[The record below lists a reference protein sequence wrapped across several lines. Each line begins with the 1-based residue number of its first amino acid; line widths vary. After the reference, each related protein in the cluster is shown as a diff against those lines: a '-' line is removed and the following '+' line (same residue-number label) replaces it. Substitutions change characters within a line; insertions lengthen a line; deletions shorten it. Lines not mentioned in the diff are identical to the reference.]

1 MKRLIVLIIVSLIIC
16 LFLLVVVGLV
26 MVGQDAL
33 EIEVENKSSILVD
46 CVIKVCDKE
55 VASLVLPPSTV
66 KHVLLKNYKEGGVS
80 VDVNGNTFSD
90 LNYLSAPYVDRPFR
104 IVVTG
109 PPLTV
114 SIINAGDVDAV
125 ITRKPRNSEG
135 DPIGDNKTKR
145 TAN

>member
-1 MKRLIVLIIVSLIIC
+1 M
-16 LFLLVVVGLV
+16 
-26 MVGQDAL
+26 
-33 EIEVENKSSILVD
+33 
-46 CVIKVCDKE
+46 
-55 VASLVLPPSTV
+55 ASLVLPPSTV

-90 LNYLSAPYVDRPFR
+90 LKYLSAPYVDRPFR

-125 ITRKPRNSEG
+125 ITRRMPGNSEG
-135 DPIGDNKTKR
+135 DYIGDNKTKR
-145 TAN
+145 SAK

>member
-1 MKRLIVLIIVSLIIC
+1 MKRLIVFIIVSLIIC
-16 LFLLVVVGLV
+16 LFLLV

-114 SIINAGDVDAV
+114 SIINAGDVDAI

-135 DPIGDNKTKR
+135 DSPIGDNETKR
-145 TAN
+145 RAK

>member
-1 MKRLIVLIIVSLIIC
+1 MKRLIVFIIVSLIIC
-16 LFLLVVVGLV
+16 LFLLV

-90 LNYLSAPYVDRPFR
+90 LKYLSAPYVDRPFR

-125 ITRKPRNSEG
+125 ITRRKPRNSEG
-135 DPIGDNKTKR
+135 DCPHWR
-145 TAN
+145 

>member
-1 MKRLIVLIIVSLIIC
+1 MKRLIIFIIVSLIIC
-16 LFLLVVVGLV
+16 LFLLV

-46 CVIKVCDKE
+46 CVIKVCDNK
-55 VASLVLPPSTV
+55 VASLVLPPSTS
-66 KHVLLKNYKEGGVS
+66 KHVLLKNYMEGGVS

-90 LNYLSAPYVDRPFR
+90 LKYLSAPHVDRPFR

-114 SIINAGDVDAV
+114 SIIMAGDVDAV
-125 ITRKPRNSEG
+125 ITRRMPRNSEG
-135 DPIGDNKTKR
+135 DCIPKTISDGK
-145 TAN
+145 

>member
-1 MKRLIVLIIVSLIIC
+1 MKRLIVFIIVSLIIC
-16 LFLLVVVGLV
+16 LFLLV

-66 KHVLLKNYKEGGVS
+66 KHVLLKNYMEGGVS

-90 LNYLSAPYVDRPFR
+90 LKYLSAPYVDQPFR

-114 SIINAGDVDAV
+114 SIILAGDVDAV
-125 ITRKPRNSEG
+125 ITRRMPMNSEG
-135 DPIGDNKTKR
+135 DSYEN
-145 TAN
+145 NCQ

>member
-1 MKRLIVLIIVSLIIC
+1 MKRLIVFIIVSLIIC
-16 LFLLVVVGLV
+16 LFLLVVVC
-26 MVGQDAL
+26 QDAL

-55 VASLVLPPSTV
+55 VASLVLPPSTG
-66 KHVLLKNYKEGGVS
+66 KHVLLKNYMEGGVS

-90 LNYLSAPYVDRPFR
+90 LKYLSAPNVDRPFR

-125 ITRKPRNSEG
+125 ITRRIKQPG
-135 DPIGDNKTKR
+135 GTVPIGEK
-145 TAN
+145 

>member
-1 MKRLIVLIIVSLIIC
+1 MKRLIIFIIVSLIIC

-26 MVGQDAL
+26 MVCQDAL

-46 CVIKVCDKE
+46 CVIKVCDNK
-55 VASLVLPPSTV
+55 VASLVLPPSTG

-90 LNYLSAPYVDRPFR
+90 LNYLSAPHVDRPFR

-114 SIINAGDVDAV
+114 SIIMTDSSRDKCA
-125 ITRKPRNSEG
+125 
-135 DPIGDNKTKR
+135 
-145 TAN
+145 

>member
-1 MKRLIVLIIVSLIIC
+1 MKRLMVFIIVSLIIC
-16 LFLLVVVGLV
+16 LFLLVVVC
-26 MVGQDAL
+26 QDAL

-55 VASLVLPPSTV
+55 VASVVLPPSTV
-66 KHVLLKNYKEGGVS
+66 KHVLLKNYMEGGVS

-90 LNYLSAPYVDRPFR
+90 LNYLSAPRVDRPFR

-114 SIINAGDVDAV
+114 SIIDAGDVDAV
-125 ITRKPRNSEG
+125 ITRRKPRNSEG
-135 DPIGDNKTKR
+135 GLPNVP
-145 TAN
+145 N

>member
-1 MKRLIVLIIVSLIIC
+1 MKRLIVFIIVSLIIC
-16 LFLLVVVGLV
+16 LFLLV

-90 LNYLSAPYVDRPFR
+90 LKYLSAPYVDRPFR

-125 ITRKPRNSEG
+125 ITRRKPRNSEG
-135 DPIGDNKTKR
+135 DCPHS
-145 TAN
+145 

>member
-1 MKRLIVLIIVSLIIC
+1 MKRLIIFIIVSLIIC

-26 MVGQDAL
+26 MVCQDAL

-90 LNYLSAPYVDRPFR
+90 LNYLSEPYVDRPFR

-114 SIINAGDVDAV
+114 SIIRAGDVDAV
-125 ITRKPRNSEG
+125 ITRRMPGNSEG
-135 DPIGDNKTKR
+135 DSKDDK
-145 TAN
+145 

>member
-1 MKRLIVLIIVSLIIC
+1 MKRLMVFIIVSLIIC
-16 LFLLVVVGLV
+16 LFLLVVVC
-26 MVGQDAL
+26 QDAL

-66 KHVLLKNYKEGGVS
+66 KHVLLKNYMEGGVS

-90 LNYLSAPYVDRPFR
+90 LKYLSAPRVDRPFR

-125 ITRKPRNSEG
+125 ITRRKPRNSEG
-135 DPIGDNKTKR
+135 GLPNVP
-145 TAN
+145 N

>member
-1 MKRLIVLIIVSLIIC
+1 MKRLIVFIIVSLIIC
-16 LFLLVVVGLV
+16 LFLLVVVG
-26 MVGQDAL
+26 QDAL
-33 EIEVENKSSILVD
+33 EIRVENESSILVD

-66 KHVLLKNYKEGGVS
+66 KHVLLKNYKEGGVT

-90 LNYLSAPYVDRPFR
+90 LNYLSAPYVDQPFR

-114 SIINAGDVDAV
+114 SIILAGDVDAV
-125 ITRKPRNSEG
+125 ITRRMPRNSEG
-135 DPIGDNKTKR
+135 DCAPKTISDGK
-145 TAN
+145 

>member
-1 MKRLIVLIIVSLIIC
+1 MKRLIVFIIVSLIIC
-16 LFLLVVVGLV
+16 LFLLV

-46 CVIKVCDKE
+46 CVIKVCDNK

-90 LNYLSAPYVDRPFR
+90 LNYLSAPYVDQPFR

-114 SIINAGDVDAV
+114 SIILAGDVDAV
-125 ITRKPRNSEG
+125 ITRRMPRNSEG
-135 DPIGDNKTKR
+135 DCTPKTISDGK
-145 TAN
+145 

>member
-1 MKRLIVLIIVSLIIC
+1 MKRLIVFIIVSLIIC
-16 LFLLVVVGLV
+16 LFLLVVVG
-26 MVGQDAL
+26 QDAL
-33 EIEVENKSSILVD
+33 EIRVENESSILVD
-46 CVIKVCDKE
+46 CVIKVCDNK

-66 KHVLLKNYKEGGVS
+66 KHVLLKNYKEGGVT

-114 SIINAGDVDAV
+114 SIIMAGDVDVV
-125 ITRKPRNSEG
+125 IIRGKPRNSEG
-135 DPIGDNKTKR
+135 DCTPKTISDRK
-145 TAN
+145 

>member
-1 MKRLIVLIIVSLIIC
+1 MKRLIVFIIVSLIIC
-16 LFLLVVVGLV
+16 LFLLVV
-26 MVGQDAL
+26 VGQDAL

-55 VASLVLPPSTV
+55 VASLVLPPSTG

-90 LNYLSAPYVDRPFR
+90 LNYLSAPHVDRPFR

-114 SIINAGDVDAV
+114 SIIMAGDVDAV
-125 ITRKPRNSEG
+125 ITRRMPRNSEG
-135 DPIGDNKTKR
+135 DCIPKTISDGK
-145 TAN
+145 

>member
-1 MKRLIVLIIVSLIIC
+1 MKRLIIFIIVSLIIC
-16 LFLLVVVGLV
+16 LFLLV
-26 MVGQDAL
+26 MVCQDAL

-55 VASLVLPPSTV
+55 VASLVLPPSTS
-66 KHVLLKNYKEGGVS
+66 KHVLLKNYMEGGVS

-90 LNYLSAPYVDRPFR
+90 LKYLSAPHVDRPFR

-114 SIINAGDVDAV
+114 SIINAGDIDAV
-125 ITRKPRNSEG
+125 ITRRMPMNSEG
-135 DPIGDNKTKR
+135 DCTPKTISDGK
-145 TAN
+145 

>member
-1 MKRLIVLIIVSLIIC
+1 MKRLIVFIIVSLIIC
-16 LFLLVVVGLV
+16 LFLLV

-125 ITRKPRNSEG
+125 ITRRKPRNSEG
-135 DPIGDNKTKR
+135 DCPHWR
-145 TAN
+145 